1 MFETAIEK
9 NISILL
15 DSGFKVTLRPH
26 PMTQKKSEKKINF
39 LNQKFSSNS
48 NFILEKNIPN
58 FDSFMKSDIMITDWS
73 GAAIEYAFTLERP
86 VLFIDVP
93 KKIHNPDY
101 EKLPEIPLEISIRDK
116 IGEIISL
123 SDIQLL
129 PEKIQSLCQNPD
141 IIKGKIQKIR
151 GELISN
157 LGNSSKLEVRIYIK
171 IKKPIKKMKGKKIV
185 YVGMVGDFLHHGH
198 INIIEEARKLGE
210 VTIGLL
216 TDEAAES
223 YKRKPIF
230 TFEQRKKIIE
240 NIKGVTFVIPQNSL
254 DYIPN
259 LKKIKPNYVV
269 HGDDWKSGGQKDER
283 RKIINYLKE
292 INGTLVEIPY
302 TPGISST
309 SIIQRLRED

>member
-1 MFETAIEK
+1 
-9 NISILL
+9 
-15 DSGFKVTLRPH
+15 
-26 PMTQKKSEKKINF
+26 
-39 LNQKFSSNS
+39 
-48 NFILEKNIPN
+48 
-58 FDSFMKSDIMITDWS
+58 
-73 GAAIEYAFTLERP
+73 
-86 VLFIDVP
+86 
-93 KKIHNPDY
+93 
-101 EKLPEIPLEISIRDK
+101 
-116 IGEIISL
+116 
-123 SDIQLL
+123 
-129 PEKIQSLCQNPD
+129 
-141 IIKGKIQKIR
+141 
-151 GELISN
+151 
-157 LGNSSKLEVRIYIK
+157 
-171 IKKPIKKMKGKKIV
+171 MKGKKIV

-240 NIKGVTFVIPQNSL
+240 NIKGVTSVIPQNSL

-269 HGDDWKSGGQKDER
+269 HGDDWKSGVQKNER

-292 INGTLVEIPY
+292 INGTLIEIPY

-309 SIIQRLRED
+309 SIIQRLHED

>member
-1 MFETAIEK
+1 
-9 NISILL
+9 
-15 DSGFKVTLRPH
+15 
-26 PMTQKKSEKKINF
+26 
-39 LNQKFSSNS
+39 
-48 NFILEKNIPN
+48 
-58 FDSFMKSDIMITDWS
+58 
-73 GAAIEYAFTLERP
+73 
-86 VLFIDVP
+86 
-93 KKIHNPDY
+93 
-101 EKLPEIPLEISIRDK
+101 
-116 IGEIISL
+116 
-123 SDIQLL
+123 
-129 PEKIQSLCQNPD
+129 
-141 IIKGKIQKIR
+141 
-151 GELISN
+151 
-157 LGNSSKLEVRIYIK
+157 
-171 IKKPIKKMKGKKIV
+171 MKGKKIV

-198 INIIEEARKLGE
+198 INIIEKARKLGE

-269 HGDDWKSGGQKDER
+269 HGDDWKSGVQKDER

-309 SIIQRLRED
+309 SIIKRLHED

>member
-1 MFETAIEK
+1 MEMNK
-9 NISILL
+9 
-15 DSGFKVTLRPH
+15 R
-26 PMTQKKSEKKINF
+26 
-39 LNQKFSSNS
+39 
-48 NFILEKNIPN
+48 
-58 FDSFMKSDIMITDWS
+58 
-73 GAAIEYAFTLERP
+73 
-86 VLFIDVP
+86 
-93 KKIHNPDY
+93 
-101 EKLPEIPLEISIRDK
+101 
-116 IGEIISL
+116 
-123 SDIQLL
+123 
-129 PEKIQSLCQNPD
+129 
-141 IIKGKIQKIR
+141 
-151 GELISN
+151 
-157 LGNSSKLEVRIYIK
+157 
-171 IKKPIKKMKGKKIV
+171 KIV
-185 YVGMVGDFLHHGH
+185 YIGMIGDFLHHGH

-230 TFEQRKKIIE
+230 TFEQRKKITE

-269 HGDDWKSGGQKDER
+269 HGDDWKSGVQKDER

-309 SIIQRLRED
+309 SIIKRLHKD